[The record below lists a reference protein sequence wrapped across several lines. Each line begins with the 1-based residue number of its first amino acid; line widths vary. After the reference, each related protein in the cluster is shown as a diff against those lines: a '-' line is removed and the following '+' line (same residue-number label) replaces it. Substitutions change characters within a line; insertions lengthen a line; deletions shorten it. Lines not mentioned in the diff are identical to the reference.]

1 MEKIHIV
8 EGRSGSQMI
17 LDAELLLIIERLKV
31 AFLRHLE
38 RMVRYVDERDQ
49 VTAMFGL
56 IFKGG
61 REMYF
66 LIGNKIDSGQ
76 AECNWSA
83 TKHWDCQFGI
93 KAKLFRYGQVF
104 CEVYFDRVY
113 NGENHDDVQSLK
125 RIIDSASIPGLKF
138 SLD

>member
-17 LDAELLLIIERLKV
+17 LDAELLLIVERLKV

-38 RMVRYVDERDQ
+38 RRVRYVDERDQ

-93 KAKLFRYGQVF
+93 KAELVRDGQVF

-113 NGENHDDVQSLK
+113 NRENHDDVQSLK
-125 RIIDSASIPGLKF
+125 RIIDSAGIPGLEF

>member
-1 MEKIHIV
+1 MKKIHIV
-8 EGRSGSQMI
+8 EGRSGSQTI
-17 LDAELLLIIERLKV
+17 LDAELLLIIERLKA
-31 AFLRHLE
+31 AFLTHLE
-38 RMVRYVDERDQ
+38 RKVKYIDDRDQ
-49 VTAMFGL
+49 VTALFGL
-56 IFKGG
+56 VFKNG

-76 AECNWSA
+76 AENNWIT

-93 KAKLFRYGQVF
+93 KAELVRDGQVF

-113 NGENHDDVQSLK
+113 NGENHDDIQSLK
-125 RIIDSASIPGLKF
+125 RIIDSANIPGLKF

>member
-8 EGRSGSQMI
+8 EGRSGSRTI
-17 LDAELLLIIERLKV
+17 LDAELLLIIERLKA
-31 AFLRHLE
+31 AFLTHLE
-38 RMVRYVDERDQ
+38 RRVKYIDDRDQ
-49 VTAMFGL
+49 VTALFGL
-56 IFKGG
+56 VFKNG

-66 LIGNKIDSGQ
+66 LIGNKIDCSQ
-76 AECNWSA
+76 AEINWSA

-93 KAKLFRYGQVF
+93 KAELVRDGQVF

-125 RIIDSASIPGLKF
+125 RIIDSANIPGLKF